1 MAEVK
6 SCLVCGSSGFAERFS
21 AKDCL
26 VSGQL
31 FLISECRSC
40 GFVFTSDP
48 PDEKDIGRY
57 YISEDYI
64 SHTDK
69 KRNLTEVAYHLARS
83 IMLRKKYRLISRVSI
98 SKTGTL
104 LDVGSGT
111 GYFAAYMK
119 KRGWNVTGIELSE
132 QARSV
137 SVSKSGINALEP
149 SEINGIPAASA
160 DCVTFW
166 HVLEH
171 LYDPA
176 EWLYEVRR
184 ILKDDGKCII
194 AIPNIESADAR
205 WFGKNWAALDV
216 PRHLWHF
223 SPATITRFAVENGFV
238 CTMIKPMPLDIF
250 YISILSYRNQKSY
263 MPLLRGIITGL
274 LLSAGNLFNKERAS
288 SLIYVISKQTG

>member
-6 SCLVCGSSGFAERFS
+6 SCLVCGNSDFAERFS

-57 YISEDYI
+57 YVSEDYI

-69 KRNLTEVAYHLARS
+69 KRNFTEFAYHLARS
-83 IMLRKKYRLISRVSI
+83 IMLGRKYRLISRVSN

-119 KRGWNVTGIELSE
+119 KKGWNVTGIELSE

-149 SEINGIPAASA
+149 SEVHGIPEASA

-176 EWLYEVRR
+176 KWLYEVRR
-184 ILKDDGKCII
+184 ILKDDGKCIV
-194 AIPNIESADAR
+194 ALPNINSADAR
-205 WFGKNWAALDV
+205 RFGKDWAALDV

-223 SPATITRFAVENGFV
+223 SSATLTRLALENGFV

-250 YISILSYRNQKSY
+250 YISILSYRNQEAF
-263 MPLLRGIITGL
+263 MPLIRGMITGL
-274 LLSAGNLFNKERAS
+274 LLSAGNLFQKGRAS
-288 SLIYVISKQTG
+288 SLIYVISKHAG